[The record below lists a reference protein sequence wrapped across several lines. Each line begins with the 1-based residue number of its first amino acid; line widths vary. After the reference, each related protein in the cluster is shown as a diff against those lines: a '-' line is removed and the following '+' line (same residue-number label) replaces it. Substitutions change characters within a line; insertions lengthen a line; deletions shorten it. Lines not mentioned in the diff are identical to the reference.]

1 MQDQKCNV
9 NERDFDGASPLH
21 YAASLG
27 HAEVVRWLLTEGGAK
42 VTLDNLG
49 GSPLHNAAEVGC
61 LKVHYPH
68 NDRNSQIDILERK
81 KVESTFTIVRVLR
94 NFDNINK
101 LIFLKQKMGNHG
113 NEHVLHVQLHVCTNK
128 MYIINHIECQIITSF
143 INDAPGLHDHH
154 VMNVSS
160 YCLYHKTEV
169 I

>member
-61 LKVHYPH
+61 LKVHYRH

-81 KVESTFTIVRVLR
+81 KVESTFTIVRVQR

-101 LIFLKQKMGNHG
+101 LIFLLLMILSKIWAIM
-113 NEHVLHVQLHVCTNK
+113 E
-128 MYIINHIECQIITSF
+128 I
-143 INDAPGLHDHH
+143 
-154 VMNVSS
+154 
-160 YCLYHKTEV
+160 
-169 I
+169 

>member
-61 LKVHYPH
+61 LKVRYPH
-68 NDRNSQIDILERK
+68 DRNSQIDILEK
-81 KVESTFTIVRVLR
+81 MVKSTFTIVRVQR

-101 LIFLKQKMGNHG
+101 LIFF
-113 NEHVLHVQLHVCTNK
+113 
-128 MYIINHIECQIITSF
+128 S
-143 INDAPGLHDHH
+143 
-154 VMNVSS
+154 
-160 YCLYHKTEV
+160 
-169 I
+169 